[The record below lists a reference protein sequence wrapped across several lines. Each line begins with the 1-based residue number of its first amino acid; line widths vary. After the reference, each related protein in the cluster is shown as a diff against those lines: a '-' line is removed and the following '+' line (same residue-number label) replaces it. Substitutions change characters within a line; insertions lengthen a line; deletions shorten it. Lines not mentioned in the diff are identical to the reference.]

1 MRNYERRIGTRKPF
15 DGFPALM
22 APVRM
27 SADGDGIRRQRRFAK
42 NHGHVLDMSLSGANL
57 EAPANLGL
65 LVGGLVEVRID
76 EDRSFVGRIRRLSL
90 CDDERNVRCGV
101 AYHDMSP
108 GCRAWL
114 HEWTVTQAD

>member
-1 MRNYERRIGTRKPF
+1 MGHYDRRIGTRKPF
-15 DGFPALM
+15 EGFPALVS
-22 APVRM
+22 PVRM
-27 SADGDGIRRQRRFAK
+27 NANGDGVRRRRRSAEK
-42 NHGHVLDMSLSGANL
+42 HGRLLDVSLSGANL
-57 EAPANLGL
+57 EAPENLGL

-76 EDRSFVGRIRRLSL
+76 EDRSFVGRIKRLSL

-114 HEWTVTQAD
+114 HEWTLPQSD